1 MKGESR
7 TVSVPAQPVAR
18 PSTSRLIVIGIVAAL
33 AVGIGLVAG
42 SVLLTNRAAAVGSG
56 AAYVPA
62 DAPFYVELR
71 VQPSEEQDAGLR
83 DILGRFPDSEDI
95 DLDRPLYDQAVEQ
108 IDAMLSGENAGVSW
122 SEDVAPWFDGR
133 LAFTV
138 TELPLGAMEAPAD
151 PMAMPEVPP
160 FIAMLGVTDATA
172 ARDGIDRMIAAA
184 EGELPTFTTL
194 DHQGVTIHV
203 MEGSEVGA
211 YAITDD
217 QLILGSD
224 AQAIQAALDT
234 HADGTGSVA
243 EMAEMTRLTDQ
254 LPDDWLLF
262 ATYDLTEVM
271 AQAMSEAASASPAVA
286 DAFSSLMEHQSLRG
300 AMAISASAGRV
311 NLDAAT
317 DAPTGPF
324 ALENADRGLASEV
337 PSDVLFYSD
346 AGNLGASFTALIEPM
361 KEAIASVPEG
371 EEQLRTMEAAL
382 GADLEDL
389 VSWIDDGALVV
400 GTADGEP
407 YAGMLLVPNDRDAA
421 ERRLSQL
428 ASFAGLGALD
438 PSSGLSVDEE
448 DVDGVTVTT
457 ITWTDPNAAPDMGMG
472 MPSFGGLVVEYALT
486 DDRAVIGIGDAFV
499 RRVLSLDAAD
509 ALAAQP
515 RYSEAITEFGGS
527 ENAAVAWLDLSGVR
541 EAVEAA
547 LGPMIEA
554 GDPDGMY
561 ATEIQPWLLPLD
573 RLVSVTRVEGDVMI
587 QRGAL
592 LFE

>member
-1 MKGESR
+1 VSASAQTAAR
-7 TVSVPAQPVAR
+7 TPNGR
-18 PSTSRLIVIGIVAAL
+18 IIVIGIVAIL

-62 DAPFYVELR
+62 DAPFYVEMR
-71 VQPSEEQDAGLR
+71 VQPSEDQDAGLR
-83 DILGRFPDSEDI
+83 DILGRFPESEEI

-108 IDAMLSGENAGVSW
+108 IDAMLSDEGAGFSW
-122 SEDVAPWFDGR
+122 TDDVAPWFDGR

-138 TELPLGAMEAPAD
+138 TELPLAAMEAPAD

-160 FIAMLGVTDATA
+160 MIVMLGVTDATA
-172 ARDGIDRMIAAA
+172 ARDAIDRMIAAA
-184 EGELPTFTTL
+184 EGELPTFTTV

-203 MEGSEVGA
+203 MEGSDVGA
-211 YAITDD
+211 YALTDD

-224 AQAIQAALDT
+224 AQAIQTALDT

-254 LPDDWLLF
+254 LPNDWLLF
-262 ATYDLTEVM
+262 ATYDLTDVM
-271 AQAMSEAASASPAVA
+271 AEAMAASASASPAMA
-286 DAFSSLMEHQSLRG
+286 DAFGSLMEHQSLRG
-300 AMAISASAGRV
+300 AMAISASAGRM

-317 DAPTGPF
+317 DAPTGPL
-324 ALENADRGLASEV
+324 AVENATRGLADEV
-337 PSDVLFYSD
+337 PSDVLYYSD
-346 AGNLGASFTALIEPM
+346 AGNLGASFTAVIEPM
-361 KEAIASVPEG
+361 KEAMASVPEG
-371 EEQLRTMEAAL
+371 EEQIRTLEAAL
-382 GADLEDL
+382 GADLEEL
-389 VSWIDDGALVV
+389 VSWIDDGAIVI
-400 GTADGEP
+400 GATNGEP
-407 YAGMLLVPNDRDAA
+407 YGGMLLVPNDRDAA
-421 ERRLSQL
+421 ERRLNQL
-428 ASFAGLGALD
+428 GSFAGLGALD
-438 PSSGLSVDEE
+438 PGSGLTVDEE
-448 DVDGVTVTT
+448 EVDGVTVTT

-472 MPSFGGLVVEYALT
+472 LPSFGGLVVEYALT

-499 RRVLSLDAAD
+499 RRVLALDAAD

-515 RYSEAITEFGGS
+515 RYSEAIAEFGGS
-527 ENAAVAWLDLSGVR
+527 ENAGVAWLDLSGVR
-541 EAVEAA
+541 QAVETA

-573 RLVSVTRVEGDVMI
+573 RLVSVTRVDGDVLT

>member
-1 MKGESR
+1 MPTR
-7 TVSVPAQPVAR
+7 
-18 PSTSRLIVIGIVAAL
+18 RLVVIGIVAVL

-42 SVLLTNRAAAVGSG
+42 SVLLSNRAAAIGSG

-62 DAPFYVELR
+62 NAPFYVELR
-71 VQPSEEQDAGLR
+71 VQPSEDQDVALR
-83 DILGRFPDSEDI
+83 DILGRFPDSQEI

-108 IDAMLSGENAGVSW
+108 IDAMLSDENAGVSW
-122 SEDVAPWFDGR
+122 TEDVAPWFDGR

-138 TELPLGAMEAPAD
+138 MELPLAVMEAPAD
-151 PMAMPEVPP
+151 PMGMPEVPP
-160 FIAMLGVTDATA
+160 TIVMLGVSDATA

-184 EGELPTFTTL
+184 EGELPTFTTV

-203 MEGSEVGA
+203 LEGSDVGA
-211 YAITDD
+211 YALTDD

-224 AQAIQAALDT
+224 SQAIQAALDT

-243 EMAEMTRLTDQ
+243 ELAEMTRLTDE
-254 LPDDWLLF
+254 LPADWLLF
-262 ATYDLTEVM
+262 ATYDFTDVM
-271 AQAMSEAASASPAVA
+271 AEAMAEAASASPAMA
-286 DAFSSLMEHQSLRG
+286 DAFGSLMEHQSLRG
-300 AMAISASAGRV
+300 AMAISASEGRV

-317 DAPTGPF
+317 EAPTGPF
-324 ALENADRGLASEV
+324 AMENAERGLAGEV

-346 AGNLGASFTALIEPM
+346 AGNLGASFSAVIEPM
-361 KEAIASVPEG
+361 KEALATVSDG
-371 EEQLRTMEAAL
+371 DEQIRTLEAAL
-382 GADLEDL
+382 GADLEEL
-389 VSWIDDGALVV
+389 VSWIDDGAMVI
-400 GTADGEP
+400 GATGGEP
-407 YAGMLLVPNDRDAA
+407 YAGLLLVPNDRDAA
-421 ERRLSQL
+421 ERRLNQL
-428 ASFAGLGALD
+428 ASLASLGALD

-457 ITWTDPNAAPDMGMG
+457 ITWNDPDAAPDMGMG

-486 DDRAVIGIGDAFV
+486 EDRAVIGIGDAFV
-499 RRVLSLDAAD
+499 RRVLALESAD
-509 ALAAQP
+509 ALAAQA

-527 ENAAVAWLDLSGVR
+527 QNAAVAWLDLRGVR
-541 EAVEAA
+541 EAAEEA

-561 ATEIQPWLLPLD
+561 ASEIQPWLLPLD
-573 RLVSVTRVEGDVMI
+573 RLVSVTKVDGDVMT